1 MLLDFHHRRVTVM
14 GLGTFGGGV
23 GAVRFLVERGAVVTV
38 TDLRSA
44 DELAE
49 PIAQLADT
57 PPAVWHLGGHRD
69 EDFRDADLL
78 VVSPAVPK
86 DEPHLRVARDAGIPI
101 TSEMNLFWEHN
112 RGWTVCVTG
121 SNGKSTTAALTHA
134 LLSAAIAAGEVFGR
148 RCWLGG
154 NIGTSLLP
162 QVDEI
167 TSDDWV
173 VLELSSF
180 QLEDLAPL
188 KPAPCIAVVTNF
200 SPNHLDRHG
209 SVDAYR
215 AAKQNILRWQ
225 TRDHLAVLNQ
235 DDPDVSRWT
244 TAAKT
249 LWFGEQAGGF
259 DQKLLRAWLPL
270 PGEHNLRNAQAAT
283 CVAIALG
290 AGADSIRR
298 GLQEF
303 QPLPHRLQFVG
314 EHLGRRFYNDS
325 KATTPEA
332 VQLALASF
340 DAPIVLLAGGYDKGI
355 DLAPMARAIAER
367 TKCVSVF
374 GQTAGRLEDLIR
386 RVDAPNKTI
395 CRRTDDLAAAF
406 AWTSAHA
413 RSGDVVL
420 LSPGCASYD
429 AFRNYEE
436 RGEAF
441 TKLVLSLGGVWPDPK
456 VR

>member
-1 MLLDFHHRRVTVM
+1 MPLDFRHRRVTVM

-23 GAVRFLVERGAVVTV
+23 GAVRFLVEHGAIVTV

-44 DELAE
+44 AELAE

-57 PPAVWHLGGHRD
+57 PPAAWHLGGHRD

-86 DEPHLRVARDAGIPI
+86 DEPHLRAAREAGISI

-112 RGWTVCVTG
+112 RGRTVCVTG

-134 LLSAAIAAGEVFGR
+134 LLSAGIAAGEVPGR

-154 NIGTSLLP
+154 NIGRSLLP

-167 TSDDWV
+167 AADDWV

-188 KPAPCIAVVTNF
+188 KPAPDVAVITNF

-209 SVDAYR
+209 TVEAYR
-215 AAKQNILRWQ
+215 AAKQNLLRWQ
-225 TRDHLAVLNQ
+225 TADQIAVLNQ
-235 DDPDVSRWT
+235 DDPDVSRWP
-244 TAAKT
+244 TAARRV
-249 LWFGEQAGGF
+249 WFGRDVDLG
-259 DQKLLRAWLPL
+259 LPLRDWLTL
-270 PGEHNLRNAQAAT
+270 PGEHNLRNAQAAA

-314 EHLGRRFYNDS
+314 EHQGRRFYNDS

-332 VQLALASF
+332 VQLALASL

-355 DLAPMARAIAER
+355 DLAPLARSIAGR
-367 TKCVSVF
+367 TKAVALF
-374 GQTAGRLEDLIR
+374 GQTAATLEMLVRQFDITGRVAIHRAADL
-386 RVDAPNKTI
+386 TE
-395 CRRTDDLAAAF
+395 AF
-406 AWTSAHA
+406 AWAEQQA
-413 RSGDVVL
+413 AAGDIVL
-420 LSPGCASYD
+420 FSPGCASYD
-429 AFRNYEE
+429 QFQNYEQ

-441 TKLVLSLGGVWPDPK
+441 VLEVQSQV
-456 VR
+456 

>member
-1 MLLDFHHRRVTVM
+1 M

-49 PIAQLADT
+49 PVAQLADT
-57 PPAVWHLGGHRD
+57 PPAAWHLGGHRD
-69 EDFRDADLL
+69 EGFRDADLL

-86 DEPHLRVARDAGIPI
+86 DEPHLRIAREAGIPI

-112 RGWTVCVTG
+112 RGRTVCVTG

-134 LLSAAIAAGEVFGR
+134 LLSAAIAAGEVFGP

-154 NIGTSLLP
+154 NIGRSLLP

-167 TSDDWV
+167 ASDDWV

-209 SVDAYR
+209 TVDAYR

-225 TRDHLAVLNQ
+225 TPDHLAVLNQ
-235 DDPDVSRWT
+235 DDPDVSRWP

-249 LWFGEQAGGF
+249 LWFGADSGGF
-259 DQKLLRAWLPL
+259 DQRLLCDWLPI
-270 PGEHNLRNAQAAT
+270 PGEHNLRNAQAAAR
-283 CVAIALG
+283 VAFALG
-290 AGADSIRR
+290 ASADSIRR

-303 QPLPHRLQFVG
+303 QPLPHRLQFVD
-314 EHLGRRFYNDS
+314 EHQGRRFYNDS

-367 TKCVSVF
+367 TKAVALF
-374 GQTAGRLEDLIR
+374 GQTAATLETLVHQFNITGRVAIHR
-386 RVDAPNKTI
+386 AAN
-395 CRRTDDLAAAF
+395 LAEAF
-406 AWTSAHA
+406 AWAERQA
-413 RSGDVVL
+413 AAGDIVL
-420 LSPGCASYD
+420 LSPACASYD
-429 AFRNYEE
+429 QFQNYEQ

-441 TKLVLSLGGVWPDPK
+441 VQKVQSLGNDPS
-456 VR
+456 